1 MMMRIMNSISQMNKA
16 IASLLMETEW
26 NGYNNNGEENP
37 PPLNKKTMTFEQ
49 TEERLLKLMMDM
61 NASQGGMQYP
71 ILVDEDGQEFYVRD
85 LVITEDR
92 ELIYEFRYMMDS
104 ESDWQ
109 LVIVPEE
116 DIAAAITELEE
127 CFYE

>member
-1 MMMRIMNSISQMNKA
+1 MSI
-16 IASLLMETEW
+16 
-26 NGYNNNGEENP
+26 
-37 PPLNKKTMTFEQ
+37 EQ
-49 TEERLLKLMMDM
+49 SEQRLLSLMKDM
-61 NASQGGMQYP
+61 KSSQGGMEYP

-85 LVITEDR
+85 LVITEDK

-109 LVIVPEE
+109 LVIVPEDE
-116 DIAAAITELEE
+116 IDAAIAELEE

>member
-1 MMMRIMNSISQMNKA
+1 MSI
-16 IASLLMETEW
+16 
-26 NGYNNNGEENP
+26 
-37 PPLNKKTMTFEQ
+37 EQ
-49 TEERLLKLMMDM
+49 SEQRLLSLMKDM
-61 NASQGGMQYP
+61 KSSQGGMEYP

-116 DIAAAITELEE
+116 EIAEAITELEE

>member
-1 MMMRIMNSISQMNKA
+1 MDIITLGRAILPIKLSKMSI
-16 IASLLMETEW
+16 
-26 NGYNNNGEENP
+26 
-37 PPLNKKTMTFEQ
+37 EQ
-49 TEERLLKLMMDM
+49 SEQRLLSLMKDM
-61 NASQGGMQYP
+61 KSSQGGMEYP

-116 DIAAAITELEE
+116 EIAEAITELEE

>member
-1 MMMRIMNSISQMNKA
+1 MMRTMNSISQMT
-16 IASLLMETEW
+16 ASLLMGIEW
-26 NGYNNNGEENP
+26 NGYNNNGEESS

-61 NASQGGMQYP
+61 KASQGGMEYP

-85 LVITEDR
+85 LVITEDK

-109 LVIVPEE
+109 LVIVPEQ

>member
-1 MMMRIMNSISQMNKA
+1 MKKIL
-16 IASLLMETEW
+16 SLLLCLLAGFGTAHADEGMW
-26 NGYNNNGEENP
+26 
-37 PPLNKKTMTFEQ
+37 
-49 TEERLLKLMMDM
+49 LLKLMKDM
-61 NASQGGMQYP
+61 KASQGGMEYP
-71 ILVDEDGQEFYVRD
+71 ILVDEDDQEFYVRD

-92 ELIYEFRYMMDS
+92 ELIYEFRYTMDS

-116 DIAAAITELEE
+116 EIAEAITELEE

>member
-1 MMMRIMNSISQMNKA
+1 
-16 IASLLMETEW
+16 
-26 NGYNNNGEENP
+26 
-37 PPLNKKTMTFEQ
+37 MTFEQ
-49 TEERLLKLMMDM
+49 TEERLLKLMKDM
-61 NASQGGMQYP
+61 KASQGGMEYP

-116 DIAAAITELEE
+116 GIAEAITELEE